1 MNPQVRYLD
10 LNSFLDFQTSAVN
23 FIRRADMPVPV
34 HCGDVELCSHRLS
47 PGELGG
53 PSGSLREGGPW
64 MGSRYTPLS

>member
-1 MNPQVRYLD
+1 
-10 LNSFLDFQTSAVN
+10 
-23 FIRRADMPVPV
+23 MPVPV